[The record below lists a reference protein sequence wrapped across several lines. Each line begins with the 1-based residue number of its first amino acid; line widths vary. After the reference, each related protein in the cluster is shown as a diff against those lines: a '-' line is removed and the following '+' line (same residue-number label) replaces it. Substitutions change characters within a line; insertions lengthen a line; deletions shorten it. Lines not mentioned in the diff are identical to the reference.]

1 MTWLLTFSFPHYL
14 AFSRTISLFSALFPA
29 LFGKIFRTI
38 FHFFPHSTRIWGH
51 LSNKKVL
58 HNAFSFTLTIKQ
70 ATIANQ
76 LKTSECEHDCIHL
89 PTSHISLHNMA
100 SRVIAKKTIF
110 IRPSHFTWQREVPL
124 KKATPAHA
132 VITNHLLKV
141 AIRWRKTSQVLKE
154 NNWKKE

>member
-1 MTWLLTFSFPHYL
+1 MVAATQKALHPQPSSSYFRVDNKLLDLDRKHILPGH
-14 AFSRTISLFSALFPA
+14 
-29 LFGKIFRTI
+29 
-38 FHFFPHSTRIWGH
+38 RIWGH

-76 LKTSECEHDCIHL
+76 LKPSECEHDCIHL
-89 PTSHISLHNMA
+89 PASHISLHNMA
-100 SRVIAKKTIF
+100 TRVIAKKTIF